1 MKLRILILFLMMLFF
16 PFAVKADSISLR
28 CPSEYE
34 ADVEFSCDIYGE
46 SVSETTSIETDINL
60 VNFTY
65 KTFIP
70 SDENDLQGEATYI
83 ETTKSYKVLLY
94 SGKILK
100 GSFKIGTLRIA
111 GNNTSGK
118 VILSGIVFDNDD
130 NKDAHIDNV
139 NKLLYLKVNNVVPET
154 KKEETKKPE
163 VKNNASSSGSG
174 NNASSSGSRNNTSS
188 SGSGNNTSSGK
199 SANTQ
204 TEDATDKD
212 DDTTVDEYDIDFT
225 KGAYLKN
232 LKINGY
238 SIDFRSD
245 IFQYKIK
252 IGNEKKLEITPI
264 GASEDITYKILG
276 NENLEDGSVITIE
289 VVYKEKNIQNY
300 YINILKDKKS
310 NKNVLK
316 YILIGIIGALILINI
331 VRFLIV
337 RGGNNEENV

>member
-1 MKLRILILFLMMLFF
+1 MKRRISILFLMMLFF
-16 PFAVKADSISLR
+16 PFVVKADSISLR

-46 SVSETTSIETDINL
+46 SVSETTSIEADINL

-70 SDENDLQGEATYI
+70 SDENDLRGEATYI

-100 GSFKIGTLRIA
+100 GSFKIGTLRVA

-118 VILSGIVFDNDD
+118 VILSGIVFDNND
-130 NKDAHIDNV
+130 NKDAHVDNV
-139 NKLLYLKVNNVVPET
+139 NKLLYLKANNVVSET
-154 KKEETKKPE
+154 KKEETKKTE

-174 NNASSSGSRNNTSS
+174 NNASSSGS
-188 SGSGNNTSSGK
+188 GNNVSSGK

-204 TEDATDKD
+204 TDIKDATDTD

-276 NENLEDGSVITIE
+276 NENLKDGSVITIE

-316 YILIGIIGALILINI
+316 YILFGIIGALILINI

-337 RGGNNEENV
+337 RGGNNEENG

>member
-1 MKLRILILFLMMLFF
+1 MKRRISILFLMMLFF
-16 PFAVKADSISLR
+16 PFVVRADSISLR

-46 SVSETTSIETDINL
+46 SVSETTSIEADINL

-70 SDENDLQGEATYI
+70 SDENDLRGEATYI

-100 GSFKIGTLRIA
+100 GSFKIGTLRVA

-118 VILSGIVFDNDD
+118 VILSGIVFDNND
-130 NKDAHIDNV
+130 NKDAHVDNV
-139 NKLLYLKVNNVVPET
+139 NKLLYLKANNVVSET
-154 KKEETKKPE
+154 KKEETKKTE

-174 NNASSSGSRNNTSS
+174 NNASSSGS
-188 SGSGNNTSSGK
+188 GNNVSSGK

-204 TEDATDKD
+204 TDIKDATDTD

-276 NENLEDGSVITIE
+276 NENLKDGSVITIE

-316 YILIGIIGALILINI
+316 YILFGIIGALILINI

-337 RGGNNEENV
+337 RGGNNEENS

>member
-1 MKLRILILFLMMLFF
+1 MKRRISILFLMMLFF
-16 PFAVKADSISLR
+16 PFVVKADSISLR

-46 SVSETTSIETDINL
+46 SVSETTSIEADINL

-70 SDENDLQGEATYI
+70 SDENDLRGEATYI

-100 GSFKIGTLRIA
+100 GSFKIGTLRVA

-118 VILSGIVFDNDD
+118 VILSGIVFDNND
-130 NKDAHIDNV
+130 NKDAHVDNV
-139 NKLLYLKVNNVVPET
+139 NKLLYLKANNVVSET
-154 KKEETKKPE
+154 KKEETKKTE

-174 NNASSSGSRNNTSS
+174 NNV
-188 SGSGNNTSSGK
+188 SSGK

-204 TEDATDKD
+204 TDIKDATDTD

-276 NENLEDGSVITIE
+276 NENLKDGSVITIE

-316 YILIGIIGALILINI
+316 YILFGIIGALILINI

-337 RGGNNEENV
+337 RGGNNEENG